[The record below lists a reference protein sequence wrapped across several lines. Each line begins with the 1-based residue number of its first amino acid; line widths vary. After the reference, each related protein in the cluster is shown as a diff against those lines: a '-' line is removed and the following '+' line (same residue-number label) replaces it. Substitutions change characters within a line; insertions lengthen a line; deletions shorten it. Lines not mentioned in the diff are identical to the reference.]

1 MVPPMPKTSKS
12 EKHRDPEEYKR
23 FLEAAKKAEA
33 SDDPK
38 DFDRAF
44 KKIVKRSQKSKG

>member
-1 MVPPMPKTSKS
+1 MRKKTKPD
-12 EKHRDPEEYKR
+12 EKTRDPDQYAR

-38 DFDRAF
+38 EFDKAF
-44 KKIVKRSQKSKG
+44 RQVTKKGLSKSK